1 MADETDILDRW
12 YAKIFILRAM
22 DSIPSVLDLG
32 DELAAEVR
40 SLRSEVEELQA
51 ALLEF
56 DPGIVFGDE
65 VECDDC

>member
-1 MADETDILDRW
+1 MAEEVDILDRW

-65 VECDDC
+65 VED